1 MTGATQRAHSLRSEI
16 RAARAG
22 MDEAR
27 QLPAHLADRFREEG
41 LFRLCVP
48 RAYGGEVVDPLTLV
62 STLEALAGADAS
74 AAWCV
79 MIAATTGSLAAY
91 LPPEE
96 ARTIFDDPNAVMT
109 GAYAPTGRARV
120 TAKGFEVSGRW
131 KWNSAGRN
139 STWLC
144 AGCLLDPQESDPPS
158 QPRTRL
164 MIFPATEASFIDTW
178 RTSGLRG
185 TGSGDFEIHQLKVS
199 LARSVSL
206 VEDAPVCPGPLYAFP
221 IFGLLAMGIAAVA
234 SGNALE
240 ALEEFR
246 GIARAKRLP
255 GGRTLAERS
264 TTQVLFAEAYAEVHS
279 ARALFLKEIG
289 GGWSSASAGEP
300 ISTDQ
305 RARIRLSA
313 THLVRT
319 AAQVCRRLQDGAG
332 GGSVFLDDPLN
343 RRSLDAQTMTAHIM
357 TAPATYELTGRALMG
372 LPVSTMEL

>member
-1 MTGATQRAHSLRSEI
+1 MTALAERI
-16 RAARAG
+16 RALQPDIRATRAE
-22 MDEAR
+22 MDETR
-27 QLPAHLADRFREEG
+27 QLPPSLAGRFREEG

-48 RAYGGEVVDPLTLV
+48 RAYGGAEVSPLTLV
-62 STLEALAGADAS
+62 ETLEHLAAADAS

-91 LPPEE
+91 LQPLE
-96 ARTIFDDPNAVMT
+96 AHDIFADRDAVMT
-109 GAYAPTGRARV
+109 GAYAPTGRAQL
-120 TAKGFEVSGRW
+120 TTDGYEISGRW

-144 AGCLLDPQESDPPS
+144 AGCILEPPS
-158 QPRTRL
+158 TEAASPPRTRL
-164 MIFPATEASFIDTW
+164 MIFRASDATFIDTW
-178 RTSGLRG
+178 KTSGLKG
-185 TGSGDFEIHQLKVS
+185 TGSGDFEVHRLKVPLS
-199 LARSVSL
+199 RSVSL
-206 VEDAPVCPGPLYAFP
+206 AEDTPVATGPLYAFP
-221 IFGLLAMGIAAVA
+221 IFGLLAIGIASVA

-246 GIARAKRLP
+246 TIARTKRLL

-264 TTQVLFAEAYAEVHS
+264 STQSLFAEACVNVHS
-279 ARALFLKEIG
+279 ARALFLREIEG
-289 GGWSSASAGEP
+289 AWSSAEAGRAIP
-300 ISTDQ
+300 TDQ
-305 RARIRLSA
+305 KARLRLSA

-319 AAQVCRRLQDGAG
+319 AAEVCRRLQDAAG

-357 TAPATYELTGRALMG
+357 TAPATFELTGRALLG

>member
-1 MTGATQRAHSLRSEI
+1 
-16 RAARAG
+16 
-22 MDEAR
+22 
-27 QLPAHLADRFREEG
+27 
-41 LFRLCVP
+41 
-48 RAYGGEVVDPLTLV
+48 
-62 STLEALAGADAS
+62 
-74 AAWCV
+74 
-79 MIAATTGSLAAY
+79 
-91 LPPEE
+91 
-96 ARTIFDDPNAVMT
+96 
-109 GAYAPTGRARV
+109 
-120 TAKGFEVSGRW
+120 
-131 KWNSAGRN
+131 
-139 STWLC
+139 
-144 AGCLLDPQESDPPS
+144 
-158 QPRTRL
+158 
-164 MIFPATEASFIDTW
+164 
-178 RTSGLRG
+178 
-185 TGSGDFEIHQLKVS
+185 
-199 LARSVSL
+199 
-206 VEDAPVCPGPLYAFP
+206 
-221 IFGLLAMGIAAVA
+221 MGIAAVA

-246 GIARAKRLP
+246 GIARSKRLP

>member
-1 MTGATQRAHSLRSEI
+1 MTGATQRAHGLLSEI

-27 QLPAHLADRFREEG
+27 QLPADLADRFREEG

-48 RAYGGEVVDPLTLV
+48 RAYGGEEVDPLTLV

-91 LPPEE
+91 LLPDE

-144 AGCLLDPQESDPPS
+144 AGCVLESQAGDPASP
-158 QPRTRL
+158 PRTRL
-164 MIFPATEASFIDTW
+164 MIFPANEATFIDTW

-185 TGSGDFEIHQLKVS
+185 TGSGDFEVDQLNVPQ
-199 LARSVSL
+199 ARSVSL
-206 VEDAPVCPGPLYAFP
+206 VEDEPVCPGPLYAFP

-246 GIARAKRLP
+246 AVARSKRLP
-255 GGRTLAERS
+255 GGRTLAERGAM
-264 TTQVLFAEAYAEVHS
+264 QVLFAEAYADVHS
-279 ARALFLKEIG
+279 ARAFFLQEIASA
-289 GGWSSASAGEP
+289 WSSANSDEP

-305 RARIRLSA
+305 KARLRLSA

-319 AAQVCRRLQDGAG
+319 AALVCRRLQDAAG

-357 TAPATYELTGRALMG
+357 IAPSTCELTGRALMG
-372 LPVSTMEL
+372 LPVSALEL